1 MTDIPSLVG
10 LHPEEAEKAVAA
22 LGLTLVWLEAP
33 KPNLL
38 PPENEPRVGRQ
49 RVLEDET
56 VELLKVFIPVV
67 E

>member
-1 MTDIPSLVG
+1 MEIPSLIG
-10 LHPEEAEKAVAA
+10 FRPEEAEETAAA

-38 PPENEPRVGRQ
+38 PPEHEPRVGRQ
-49 RVLEDET
+49 RVLEDGT
-56 VELLKVFIPVV
+56 VELLKVFVPVV